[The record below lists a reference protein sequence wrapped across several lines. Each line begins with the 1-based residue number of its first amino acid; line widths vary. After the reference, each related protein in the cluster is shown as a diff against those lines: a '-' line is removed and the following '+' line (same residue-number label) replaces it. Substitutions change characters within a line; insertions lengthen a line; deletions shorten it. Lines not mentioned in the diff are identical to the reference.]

1 MTAHTKRSRG
11 FTLLELLVAIGIFAL
26 VSAIAY
32 GSLARFMD
40 DRARLDT
47 EHEFWR
53 GLSLAFSRMEDDLSE
68 ARERSIRDNIGFKQ
82 PAFRG
87 QPTDTRSSG
96 SPSLEFTRGGV
107 LTFDSG
113 ARSDLQRVAY
123 RLTDDGIL
131 KRLVW
136 PVLDQ
141 GPETKP
147 QEQTLLTDVED
158 FRVRF
163 YGPGGIWLDFW
174 PAAGNV
180 TDILP
185 RGVEITLTLKG
196 RGEFK
201 RLFLVNG

>member
-1 MTAHTKRSRG
+1 MNNKFHRG

-32 GSLARFMD
+32 GSLAHFMD
-40 DRARLDT
+40 DRARLDS
-47 EHEFWR
+47 EHAFWR
-53 GLSLAFSRMEDDLSE
+53 GLSLAFARMEDDLSE
-68 ARERSIRDNIGFKQ
+68 ARERTIRDTIGFKQ

-87 QPTDTRSSG
+87 QPTDTRSTG
-96 SPSLEFTRGGV
+96 LPSVEFTRGGV

-113 ARSDLQRVAY
+113 PRSDLQRVAY
-123 RLTDDGIL
+123 RLTDGTL

-141 GPETKP
+141 GPQTTP
-147 QEQTLLTDVED
+147 QEQTLLSNVED

-163 YGPGGIWLDFW
+163 YGPNGAWLDFW
-174 PAAGNV
+174 PATGIN
-180 TDILP
+180 DILP
-185 RGVEITLTLKG
+185 HGVEVTLTLTG

>member
-1 MTAHTKRSRG
+1 MKRSRG

-47 EHEFWR
+47 EHNFWR
-53 GLSLAFSRMEDDLSE
+53 GLALAFSRMEDDLSE
-68 ARERSIRDNIGFKQ
+68 ARERTIRDTIGFKQ

-87 QPTDTRSSG
+87 QPTDTRSTG

-123 RLTDDGIL
+123 RLTDDGVL

-136 PVLDQ
+136 PVLDL
-141 GPETKP
+141 GPQTTP
-147 QEQTLLTDVED
+147 LEQTLLTDVED

-163 YGPGGIWLDFW
+163 YGPNGAWLDFW
-174 PAAGNV
+174 PATGVN
-180 TDILP
+180 DILP
-185 RGVEITLTLKG
+185 HGVEITLKLKG

>member
-1 MTAHTKRSRG
+1 MKRSRG

-53 GLSLAFSRMEDDLSE
+53 GLALAFSRMEDDLSE
-68 ARERSIRDNIGFKQ
+68 ARERTIRDTIGFKQ
-82 PAFRG
+82 PAFSG
-87 QPTDTRSSG
+87 QPTDTRSTG

-107 LTFDSG
+107 LTFDRG

-141 GPETKP
+141 AP
-147 QEQTLLTDVED
+147 QTTPLEQTLLTNVED

-163 YGPGGIWLDFW
+163 YGPNGVWLDFW
-174 PAAGNV
+174 PTAGVNDV
-180 TDILP
+180 LP
-185 RGVEITLTLKG
+185 HGVEITLTLKG

>member
-1 MTAHTKRSRG
+1 MRRNRG

-47 EHEFWR
+47 EHAFWR

-68 ARERSIRDNIGFKQ
+68 ARERTIRDTIGFKQ

-87 QPTDTRSSG
+87 QPTDTRSTG

-123 RLTDDGIL
+123 RLTDDGVL

-141 GPETKP
+141 GPQTTP
-147 QEQTLLTDVED
+147 LEQTLLTNVED

-163 YGPGGIWLDFW
+163 YGPNGAWLDFW
-174 PAAGNV
+174 LAAGVN
-180 TDILP
+180 DILP
-185 RGVEITLTLKG
+185 HGVEITLTLKG